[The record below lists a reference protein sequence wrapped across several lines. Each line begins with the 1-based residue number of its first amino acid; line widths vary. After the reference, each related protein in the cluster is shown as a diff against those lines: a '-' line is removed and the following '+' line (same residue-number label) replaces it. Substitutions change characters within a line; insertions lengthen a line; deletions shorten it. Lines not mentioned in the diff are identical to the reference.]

1 MLYSKPFRVS
11 ALLFG
16 HYNGR
21 MADDLIAQLVA
32 LLVDRDDGA
41 ALLPVRGGD
50 LLHGVHEVGVKGLVQ
65 RFDLGDVQVLQ
76 RFGGFVQR
84 HHDAFLVVLIGTH
97 GVGGHVQRVQNAQNL
112 GDSVGNAIIELLVSL
127 ALAALAVVIVFALLM
142 GILSRYRK
150 CPSDKILVI
159 YGKVGSDKN
168 GQARSAKCVHGGA
181 AFIMPI
187 IQSYQFMDLT
197 PISINVD
204 LKNALS
210 KQNIR
215 VDVPS
220 RFTVGISTEP
230 GIMQNAAERLLGLRM
245 NEIQEL
251 AKDII
256 FGQLRLVVAT
266 MEIEEI
272 NNDRDKF
279 LVAVSNNV
287 EIELK
292 KIGLRLINVNVTDIN
307 DESGYIEALGKEA
320 AAKAINDAK
329 KSVAE
334 KDRDGEIGQANAQR
348 DQRIQVAAANAL
360 AIKGENESKI
370 EVAQSEALRR
380 EKEAESMRLATAA
393 EAVQAAKAKE
403 EAYIAQQQAEQ
414 TRAALETATQQA
426 DIIVKAKI
434 AKEQAE
440 IEAEAK
446 AEVARRTAKGEADA
460 LFAKMEAQ
468 ARGAQEILVK
478 QADGMREL
486 VNAAGGNADSAIKLI
501 LANNMEELMKIQVE
515 AIKNIKIDKV
525 TVWDGGSKGENG
537 KTATADFISGIMK
550 AVPPMGEMF
559 NQAGMELPKFLG
571 EKIDDPKTCLL
582 YTSPS
587 PRD

>member
-1 MLYSKPFRVS
+1 MPIEV
-11 ALLFG
+11 
-16 HYNGR
+16 
-21 MADDLIAQLVA
+21 LIAICAAVA
-32 LLVDRDDGA
+32 
-41 ALLPVRGGD
+41 
-50 LLHGVHEVGVKGLVQ
+50 
-65 RFDLGDVQVLQ
+65 
-76 RFGGFVQR
+76 
-84 HHDAFLVVLIGTH
+84 
-97 GVGGHVQRVQNAQNL
+97 
-112 GDSVGNAIIELLVSL
+112 
-127 ALAALAVVIVFALLM
+127 IVFALIM

-380 EKEAESMRLATAA
+380 EKEAESMRVATAA

-460 LFAKMEAQ
+460 LYAKMEAQ
-468 ARGAQEILVK
+468 ARGAQEILIK
-478 QADGMREL
+478 QAEGMREL

-525 TVWDGGSKGENG
+525 TVWDSGSKGENG
-537 KTATADFISGIMK
+537 KTSTADFISGIMK
-550 AVPPMGEMF
+550 SVPPMSEMF

-571 EKIDDPKTCLL
+571 EKAESNTTLD
-582 YTSPS
+582 S
-587 PRD
+587 